1 MSICL
6 AKRALANSCPND
18 VEELVEDVIGSI
30 NAIRISTRKLRG
42 CNPDCPLFALCCR
55 SSCWRGAPLWVEELS
70 RTTITWPP
78 ETNIYL
84 RTVISSD
91 NSRVFFNSGGAVFYI
106 DTATDARVNA
116 TVDENCCYG
125 DYDLA
130 LSANQSQ
137 FEGSGYLYDLDLNAE
152 SYFALNDREIMN
164 ISYVYGVKSS
174 ADSRLLFQPT
184 TNGIDVMD
192 GRLGN
197 LVNRVALSVSL
208 SQNYDALVSDA
219 VDSVLIAI
227 TGTGDGIAIVD
238 LTSIKEGE
246 HGIVLDSSF
255 QSTAGPCHGRAGQS

>member
-1 MSICL
+1 
-6 AKRALANSCPND
+6 
-18 VEELVEDVIGSI
+18 
-30 NAIRISTRKLRG
+30 
-42 CNPDCPLFALCCR
+42 
-55 SSCWRGAPLWVEELS
+55 
-70 RTTITWPP
+70 
-78 ETNIYL
+78 
-84 RTVISSD
+84 
-91 NSRVFFNSGGAVFYI
+91 
-106 DTATDARVNA
+106 
-116 TVDENCCYG
+116 
-125 DYDLA
+125 
-130 LSANQSQ
+130 
-137 FEGSGYLYDLDLNAE
+137 LNAE

-174 ADSRLLFQPT
+174 ADSTLLFQPT

-246 HGIVLDSSF
+246 HGIVLDSGF
-255 QSTAGPCHGRAGQS
+255 QSTGGPCHGRAGQS